1 MATFLKALT
10 TVYSANIAKAI
21 DFYGRLLGFEET
33 YRFPYAGEPEHV
45 EFRVG
50 GTTLAVSSASG
61 LRSHGLPPVRPAILR
76 DRHQDG
82 ERRCRRGGAA
92 RRWRHGHQRAAGQ
105 RGRQSLRVC
114 RRPGWQLDLP
124 LPEPEQVAAIDDG
137 GGPPLGSS
145 AARSMKR
152 CWGPLGPRGSA

>member
-50 GTTLAVSSASG
+50 GTTLAVSSAAG
-61 LRSHGLPPVRPAILR
+61 LRSHGLPPATPGHPFEIGIKTENV
-76 DRHQDG
+76 D
-82 ERRCRRGGAA
+82 AA
-92 RRWRHGHQRAAGQ
+92 VAELRAAG
-105 RGRQSLRVC
+105 VTVIK
-114 RRPGWQLDLP
+114 
-124 LPEPEQVAAIDDG
+124 EPKD
-137 GGPPLGSS
+137 S
-145 AARSMKR
+145 AAGNRYAYVADPDGNWISLYQNLSK
-152 CWGPLGPRGSA
+152 

>member
-50 GTTLAVSSASG
+50 GTTLAVSSAAG
-61 LRSHGLPPVRPAILR
+61 LRSHGLPPATPGHPFEIGLKTENV
-76 DRHQDG
+76 D
-82 ERRCRRGGAA
+82 AA
-92 RRWRHGHQRAAGQ
+92 VAELRAAG
-105 RGRQSLRVC
+105 VTVIK
-114 RRPGWQLDLP
+114 
-124 LPEPEQVAAIDDG
+124 EPQN
-137 GGPPLGSS
+137 S
-145 AARSMKR
+145 AAGNRYAYVADPDGNWISLYQNLSR
-152 CWGPLGPRGSA
+152 